1 MKQKNKAVTLHEVR
15 LLFENKFPELLA
27 GAVDSPDE
35 ASFRQKIDA
44 YLSDASWN
52 AEGVRVVRRL
62 LEYDGRVI
70 HELSVG
76 EDVKVETL
84 ALLWRFLSGR
94 IGEDEISP
102 DFALELY
109 HQFSRLHD
117 GPSGVPEKE
126 DVLRWMRRWPD
137 GLNEQV
143 RAIREA
149 NKERIMALL
158 VRKIEHRPASSGR
171 YVFPEG
177 CSEAEKLGWVSR
189 WWGEARFH
197 LSMAVKSATELNRML
212 DGTLSG
218 ETLRI
223 YQQAQEKGIPVFVT
237 PYYLSL
243 LNPTGKGYDDAAIRS
258 YVIYSSRL
266 VETFGGIRA
275 WEREDIVEEGKPNVA
290 GWLLPGGH
298 NIHRRYPEVAILI
311 PDTMGRACG
320 GLCASCQ
327 RMYDF
332 QSRRL
337 NFELEKLK
345 PKENWNTR
353 LRKLM
358 DYFEHDTQI
367 RDILIT
373 GGDALMSRNATL
385 RNILDA
391 VCKMAVRKRQ
401 ANLSRPDGEKYAEL
415 QRVRLGTRLP
425 VYLPMRVDDELLDI
439 LRDFRQKA
447 VEAGITQL
455 FVQTHFQSPLEVTPE
470 SREAIRRILSTGW
483 AVTNQLVYNV
493 AASRRGHTAKL
504 RKVLNSLG
512 VICYYT
518 FTVKGFEENY
528 EVFAPNARSL
538 QESAEEKAWG
548 RLAPEAEH
556 DFLESLDGAPNKAVA
571 VRQFCAAH
579 DVPFLATD
587 RSVLNLPGIGKSM
600 SFALVGVDAKGRR
613 ILRFDHDRTR
623 RHSPIIDRVHEVYI
637 RENKPVYRYL
647 LQLQDMGEDMGE
659 YETLWAY
666 TEGETERRFPF
677 FEYPVPDFSV
687 TSRYTN
693 LDVGVVEHR
702 YLRGVLALQIRD
714 LRLVLPLHLVKLFA
728 VTVLRSLNFLMEFV
742 NVLLSVCHKLAQL
755 SVVLLHLLQFSTT

>member
-62 LEYDGRVI
+62 LEYDGRVV

-94 IGEDEISP
+94 IGEDEISL

-126 DVLRWMRRWPD
+126 DVIRWMRRWPD

-177 CSEAEKLGWVSR
+177 CSEAEKLGWVRR

-197 LSMAVKSATELNRML
+197 LSMAVKSAAELNRML

-447 VEAGITQL
+447 AEAGITQL

-687 TSRYTN
+687 TGRYTN
-693 LDVGVVEHR
+693 LDVGEGEV
-702 YLRGVLALQIRD
+702 RD
-714 LRLVLPLHLVKLFA
+714 LRPDW
-728 VTVLRSLNFLMEFV
+728 
-742 NVLLSVCHKLAQL
+742 
-755 SVVLLHLLQFSTT
+755 

>member
-320 GLCASCQ
+320 GLCASSQ

-693 LDVGVVEHR
+693 LDVGEDEV
-702 YLRGVLALQIRD
+702 RD
-714 LRLVLPLHLVKLFA
+714 LRPDW
-728 VTVLRSLNFLMEFV
+728 
-742 NVLLSVCHKLAQL
+742 
-755 SVVLLHLLQFSTT
+755 

>member
-62 LEYDGRVI
+62 LEYDGRVV

-109 HQFSRLHD
+109 HQFSRLHTA
-117 GPSGVPEKE
+117 PSGVPEKE

-177 CSEAEKLGWVSR
+177 CSEAEKLGWVRR

-197 LSMAVKSATELNRML
+197 LSMAVKSAAELNRML

-353 LRKLM
+353 LWKLM

-447 VEAGITQL
+447 AEAGITQL

-687 TSRYTN
+687 TSCYTN
-693 LDVGVVEHR
+693 LDVGEGEV
-702 YLRGVLALQIRD
+702 RD
-714 LRLVLPLHLVKLFA
+714 LRPD
-728 VTVLRSLNFLMEFV
+728 R
-742 NVLLSVCHKLAQL
+742 
-755 SVVLLHLLQFSTT
+755 

>member
-1 MKQKNKAVTLHEVR
+1 MKQKNKAVTLYEVR

-62 LEYDGRVI
+62 LEYDGRVV

-117 GPSGVPEKE
+117 GSSGVPEKE

-177 CSEAEKLGWVSR
+177 CSEAEKLGWVRR

-197 LSMAVKSATELNRML
+197 LSMAVKSAAELNRML

-693 LDVGVVEHR
+693 LDVGEDEV
-702 YLRGVLALQIRD
+702 RD
-714 LRLVLPLHLVKLFA
+714 LRPDW
-728 VTVLRSLNFLMEFV
+728 
-742 NVLLSVCHKLAQL
+742 
-755 SVVLLHLLQFSTT
+755 

>member
-62 LEYDGRVI
+62 LEYDGRVV

-298 NIHRRYPEVAILI
+298 NIPRRYPEVAILI

-693 LDVGVVEHR
+693 LDVGEDEV
-702 YLRGVLALQIRD
+702 RD
-714 LRLVLPLHLVKLFA
+714 LRPDW
-728 VTVLRSLNFLMEFV
+728 
-742 NVLLSVCHKLAQL
+742 
-755 SVVLLHLLQFSTT
+755 

>member
-15 LLFENKFPELLA
+15 LLFENKFPESLA

-62 LEYDGRVI
+62 LEYDGRVV

-693 LDVGVVEHR
+693 LDVGEDEV
-702 YLRGVLALQIRD
+702 RD
-714 LRLVLPLHLVKLFA
+714 LRPDW
-728 VTVLRSLNFLMEFV
+728 
-742 NVLLSVCHKLAQL
+742 
-755 SVVLLHLLQFSTT
+755 

>member
-15 LLFENKFPELLA
+15 LLFEDKFPELLA

-35 ASFRQKIDA
+35 VSFLQKIDA

-62 LEYDGRVI
+62 LEYDGRVV

-94 IGEDEISP
+94 IGEDEISL

-109 HQFSRLHD
+109 HQFSRLHTA
-117 GPSGVPEKE
+117 PSGVPEKE

-177 CSEAEKLGWVSR
+177 CSEAEKLGWVRR

-197 LSMAVKSATELNRML
+197 LSMAVKSAAELNRML

-266 VETFGGIRA
+266 VETFGSIRA

-447 VEAGITQL
+447 AEAGITQL

-556 DFLESLDGAPNKAVA
+556 DFLEILDGAPNKAVA

-687 TSRYTN
+687 TGRYTN
-693 LDVGVVEHR
+693 LDVGEGEV
-702 YLRGVLALQIRD
+702 RD
-714 LRLVLPLHLVKLFA
+714 LRPDW
-728 VTVLRSLNFLMEFV
+728 
-742 NVLLSVCHKLAQL
+742 
-755 SVVLLHLLQFSTT
+755 

>member
-44 YLSDASWN
+44 YLADASWN

-62 LEYDGRVI
+62 LEYDGRVV

-109 HQFSRLHD
+109 HQFSRLHAA
-117 GPSGVPEKE
+117 PSGVPEKE

-177 CSEAEKLGWVSR
+177 CSEAEKLGWVRR

-197 LSMAVKSATELNRML
+197 LSMAVKSAAELNRML

-223 YQQAQEKGIPVFVT
+223 YQQAREKGIPVFVT

-447 VEAGITQL
+447 AEAGITQL

-548 RLAPEAEH
+548 RLVPEAEH

-693 LDVGVVEHR
+693 LDVGEDEV
-702 YLRGVLALQIRD
+702 RD
-714 LRLVLPLHLVKLFA
+714 LRPDW
-728 VTVLRSLNFLMEFV
+728 
-742 NVLLSVCHKLAQL
+742 
-755 SVVLLHLLQFSTT
+755 

>member
-177 CSEAEKLGWVSR
+177 CSEAEKLGWVRR

-197 LSMAVKSATELNRML
+197 LSMAVKSAAELNRML

-266 VETFGGIRA
+266 VETFGCIRA

-613 ILRFDHDRTR
+613 ILRYDHDRTR

-687 TSRYTN
+687 TGRYTN
-693 LDVGVVEHR
+693 LDVGEGEV
-702 YLRGVLALQIRD
+702 RD
-714 LRLVLPLHLVKLFA
+714 LRPDW
-728 VTVLRSLNFLMEFV
+728 
-742 NVLLSVCHKLAQL
+742 
-755 SVVLLHLLQFSTT
+755 

>member
-62 LEYDGRVI
+62 LEYDGRVV

-84 ALLWRFLSGR
+84 TLLWRFLSWR
-94 IGEDEISP
+94 MEGEEISP

-109 HQFSRLHD
+109 HQFSRLHAA
-117 GPSGVPEKE
+117 PSGVPEKE

-177 CSEAEKLGWVSR
+177 CSEAEKLGWVRR

-447 VEAGITQL
+447 AEAGITQL

-556 DFLESLDGAPNKAVA
+556 DFLEILDGAPNKAVA

-687 TSRYTN
+687 TGRYTN
-693 LDVGVVEHR
+693 LDVGEGEVW
-702 YLRGVLALQIRD
+702 D
-714 LRLVLPLHLVKLFA
+714 LRPD
-728 VTVLRSLNFLMEFV
+728 R
-742 NVLLSVCHKLAQL
+742 
-755 SVVLLHLLQFSTT
+755 

>member
-35 ASFRQKIDA
+35 VSFRQKIDA

-62 LEYDGRVI
+62 LEYDGRVV

-94 IGEDEISP
+94 IREDEISL

-177 CSEAEKLGWVSR
+177 CSEAEKLGWVRR

-447 VEAGITQL
+447 AEAGITQL
-455 FVQTHFQSPLEVTPE
+455 FVQTYFQSPLEVTPE

-556 DFLESLDGAPNKAVA
+556 DFLEILDGAPNKAVA

-693 LDVGVVEHR
+693 LDVGEDEV
-702 YLRGVLALQIRD
+702 RD
-714 LRLVLPLHLVKLFA
+714 LRPDW
-728 VTVLRSLNFLMEFV
+728 
-742 NVLLSVCHKLAQL
+742 
-755 SVVLLHLLQFSTT
+755 

>member
-197 LSMAVKSATELNRML
+197 LSMAVKSATELNRIL

-693 LDVGVVEHR
+693 LDVGEDEV
-702 YLRGVLALQIRD
+702 RD
-714 LRLVLPLHLVKLFA
+714 LRPDW
-728 VTVLRSLNFLMEFV
+728 
-742 NVLLSVCHKLAQL
+742 
-755 SVVLLHLLQFSTT
+755 

>member
-35 ASFRQKIDA
+35 VSFRQKIDA

-62 LEYDGRVI
+62 LEYDGRVV

-109 HQFSRLHD
+109 HQFSRLHAA
-117 GPSGVPEKE
+117 PSGVPEKE

-177 CSEAEKLGWVSR
+177 CSEAEKLGWVRR

-197 LSMAVKSATELNRML
+197 LSMAVKSAAELNRML
-212 DGTLSG
+212 DGTRSG

-223 YQQAQEKGIPVFVT
+223 YHQAQEKGIPVFVT

-266 VETFGGIRA
+266 VETFGCIRA

-687 TSRYTN
+687 TGRYTN
-693 LDVGVVEHR
+693 LDVGEGEV
-702 YLRGVLALQIRD
+702 RD
-714 LRLVLPLHLVKLFA
+714 LRPDW
-728 VTVLRSLNFLMEFV
+728 
-742 NVLLSVCHKLAQL
+742 
-755 SVVLLHLLQFSTT
+755 

>member
-62 LEYDGRVI
+62 LEYDGRVV

-177 CSEAEKLGWVSR
+177 CSEAEKLGWVRR

-197 LSMAVKSATELNRML
+197 LSMAVKSAAELNRML

-447 VEAGITQL
+447 AEAGITQL

-659 YETLWAY
+659 YETLLAY

-687 TSRYTN
+687 TGRYTN
-693 LDVGVVEHR
+693 LDVGEGEV
-702 YLRGVLALQIRD
+702 RD
-714 LRLVLPLHLVKLFA
+714 LRPDW
-728 VTVLRSLNFLMEFV
+728 
-742 NVLLSVCHKLAQL
+742 
-755 SVVLLHLLQFSTT
+755 

>member
-275 WEREDIVEEGKPNVA
+275 WEREDIVEEAKPNVA

-693 LDVGVVEHR
+693 LDVGEDEV
-702 YLRGVLALQIRD
+702 RD
-714 LRLVLPLHLVKLFA
+714 LRPDW
-728 VTVLRSLNFLMEFV
+728 
-742 NVLLSVCHKLAQL
+742 
-755 SVVLLHLLQFSTT
+755 

>member
-76 EDVKVETL
+76 EDVKVEPL

-425 VYLPMRVDDELLDI
+425 VYLPMRVDDELMDI

-693 LDVGVVEHR
+693 LDVGEDEV
-702 YLRGVLALQIRD
+702 RD
-714 LRLVLPLHLVKLFA
+714 LRPDW
-728 VTVLRSLNFLMEFV
+728 
-742 NVLLSVCHKLAQL
+742 
-755 SVVLLHLLQFSTT
+755 

>member
-62 LEYDGRVI
+62 LEYDGRVV

-84 ALLWRFLSGR
+84 DLLWRFLSGR
-94 IGEDEISP
+94 MEGEEISP

-117 GPSGVPEKE
+117 APSGVPEKE

-177 CSEAEKLGWVSR
+177 CGEAEKLGWVSR

-556 DFLESLDGAPNKAVA
+556 DFLESLGGAPDKAVA

-693 LDVGVVEHR
+693 LDVGEDEV
-702 YLRGVLALQIRD
+702 RD
-714 LRLVLPLHLVKLFA
+714 LRPDW
-728 VTVLRSLNFLMEFV
+728 
-742 NVLLSVCHKLAQL
+742 
-755 SVVLLHLLQFSTT
+755 

>member
-15 LLFENKFPELLA
+15 LLFENKFPELLVR
-27 GAVDSPDE
+27 AVDSPDE

-62 LEYDGRVI
+62 LEYDGRVV

-84 ALLWRFLSGR
+84 DLLWRFLSGR
-94 IGEDEISP
+94 MEGEEISP

-117 GPSGVPEKE
+117 APSGVPEKE

-177 CSEAEKLGWVSR
+177 CGEAEKLGRVR
-189 WWGEARFH
+189 QWWGEARFH
-197 LSMAVKSATELNRML
+197 LAMAVKSAAELNRML
-212 DGTLSG
+212 GGTLSG
-218 ETLRI
+218 ETMRI

-243 LNPTGKGYDDAAIRS
+243 LDPTGKGYDDAAIRS

-447 VEAGITQL
+447 AEAGITQL

-556 DFLESLDGAPNKAVA
+556 DFLESLGGAPNKAVA
-571 VRQFCAAH
+571 VRQFCVAH

-623 RHSPIIDRVHEVYI
+623 RHSPIIDRVREVYI

-687 TSRYTN
+687 TGRYTN
-693 LDVGVVEHR
+693 LDVGEGEV
-702 YLRGVLALQIRD
+702 RD
-714 LRLVLPLHLVKLFA
+714 LRPD
-728 VTVLRSLNFLMEFV
+728 R
-742 NVLLSVCHKLAQL
+742 
-755 SVVLLHLLQFSTT
+755 

>member
-189 WWGEARFH
+189 WWGEAHFH

-693 LDVGVVEHR
+693 LDVGEDEV
-702 YLRGVLALQIRD
+702 RD
-714 LRLVLPLHLVKLFA
+714 LRPDW
-728 VTVLRSLNFLMEFV
+728 
-742 NVLLSVCHKLAQL
+742 
-755 SVVLLHLLQFSTT
+755 

>member
-367 RDILIT
+367 REILIT

-693 LDVGVVEHR
+693 LDVGEDEV
-702 YLRGVLALQIRD
+702 RD
-714 LRLVLPLHLVKLFA
+714 LRPDW
-728 VTVLRSLNFLMEFV
+728 
-742 NVLLSVCHKLAQL
+742 
-755 SVVLLHLLQFSTT
+755 

>member
-62 LEYDGRVI
+62 LEYDGRVV

-117 GPSGVPEKE
+117 APSGVPEKE

-149 NKERIMALL
+149 NNERIMALL

-171 YVFPEG
+171 YVLPEG
-177 CSEAEKLGWVSR
+177 CGEAEKLGWVR
-189 WWGEARFH
+189 QWWGEARFH
-197 LSMAVKSATELNRML
+197 LSMAVKSAAELNRML
-212 DGTLSG
+212 GGTLSG
-218 ETLRI
+218 ETMRV

-275 WEREDIVEEGKPNVA
+275 WEREDIVEEGRPNVA

-447 VEAGITQL
+447 AEAGITQL

-556 DFLESLDGAPNKAVA
+556 DFLESLGGAPNKAVA
-571 VRQFCAAH
+571 VRQFCVAH

-623 RHSPIIDRVHEVYI
+623 RHSPIIDRVREVYI

-693 LDVGVVEHR
+693 LDVGEGEV
-702 YLRGVLALQIRD
+702 RD
-714 LRLVLPLHLVKLFA
+714 LRPD
-728 VTVLRSLNFLMEFV
+728 R
-742 NVLLSVCHKLAQL
+742 
-755 SVVLLHLLQFSTT
+755 

>member
-35 ASFRQKIDA
+35 TSFRRKIDA

-62 LEYDGRVI
+62 LEYDGRVV

-84 ALLWRFLSGR
+84 TLLWRFLSGR

-109 HQFSRLHD
+109 HQFSRLHAA
-117 GPSGVPEKE
+117 PSGVPEKE

-177 CSEAEKLGWVSR
+177 CSEAEKLGWVRR

-197 LSMAVKSATELNRML
+197 LSMAVKSAAELNRML

-447 VEAGITQL
+447 AEAGITQL

-556 DFLESLDGAPNKAVA
+556 DFLEILDGAPNKAVA

-687 TSRYTN
+687 TGRYTN
-693 LDVGVVEHR
+693 LDVGEGEV
-702 YLRGVLALQIRD
+702 RD
-714 LRLVLPLHLVKLFA
+714 LRPD
-728 VTVLRSLNFLMEFV
+728 R
-742 NVLLSVCHKLAQL
+742 
-755 SVVLLHLLQFSTT
+755 

>member
-62 LEYDGRVI
+62 LEYDGRVV

-109 HQFSRLHD
+109 HQFSRLHAA
-117 GPSGVPEKE
+117 PSGVPEKE

-177 CSEAEKLGWVSR
+177 CNEAEKLGWVRR

-197 LSMAVKSATELNRML
+197 LSMAVKSAAELNRML

-401 ANLSRPDGEKYAEL
+401 ANLSRSDGEKYAEL

-447 VEAGITQL
+447 AEAGITQL

-687 TSRYTN
+687 TSCYTN
-693 LDVGVVEHR
+693 LDVGKAKSGT
-702 YLRGVLALQIRD
+702 YGLTG
-714 LRLVLPLHLVKLFA
+714 K
-728 VTVLRSLNFLMEFV
+728 
-742 NVLLSVCHKLAQL
+742 
-755 SVVLLHLLQFSTT
+755 

>member
-62 LEYDGRVI
+62 LEYDGRVV

-177 CSEAEKLGWVSR
+177 CSEAEKLGWVRR

-197 LSMAVKSATELNRML
+197 LSMAVKSAAELNRML

-266 VETFGGIRA
+266 VETFGCIRA

-687 TSRYTN
+687 TGRYTN
-693 LDVGVVEHR
+693 LDVGEGEV
-702 YLRGVLALQIRD
+702 RD
-714 LRLVLPLHLVKLFA
+714 LRPDW
-728 VTVLRSLNFLMEFV
+728 
-742 NVLLSVCHKLAQL
+742 
-755 SVVLLHLLQFSTT
+755 

>member
-35 ASFRQKIDA
+35 VSFRQKIDA

-62 LEYDGRVI
+62 LEYDGRGI

-94 IGEDEISP
+94 IREDEISL

-447 VEAGITQL
+447 AEAGITQL

-556 DFLESLDGAPNKAVA
+556 DFLEILDGAPNKAVA

-579 DVPFLATD
+579 AVPFLATD

-693 LDVGVVEHR
+693 LDVGEDEV
-702 YLRGVLALQIRD
+702 RD
-714 LRLVLPLHLVKLFA
+714 LRPDW
-728 VTVLRSLNFLMEFV
+728 
-742 NVLLSVCHKLAQL
+742 
-755 SVVLLHLLQFSTT
+755 

>member
-62 LEYDGRVI
+62 LEYDGRVV

-171 YVFPEG
+171 YVFSEG
-177 CSEAEKLGWVSR
+177 CSEAEKLGWVRR

-637 RENKPVYRYL
+637 QENKPVYRYL

-693 LDVGVVEHR
+693 LDVGEDEVR
-702 YLRGVLALQIRD
+702 GLRPD
-714 LRLVLPLHLVKLFA
+714 W
-728 VTVLRSLNFLMEFV
+728 
-742 NVLLSVCHKLAQL
+742 
-755 SVVLLHLLQFSTT
+755 

>member
-62 LEYDGRVI
+62 LEYDGRVV

-177 CSEAEKLGWVSR
+177 CSEAEKLGWVRR

-197 LSMAVKSATELNRML
+197 LSMAVKSAAELNRML

-447 VEAGITQL
+447 AEAGIIQL

-571 VRQFCAAH
+571 IRQFCAAH

-693 LDVGVVEHR
+693 LDVGEGEV
-702 YLRGVLALQIRD
+702 RD
-714 LRLVLPLHLVKLFA
+714 LRPD
-728 VTVLRSLNFLMEFV
+728 R
-742 NVLLSVCHKLAQL
+742 
-755 SVVLLHLLQFSTT
+755 

>member
-197 LSMAVKSATELNRML
+197 LSMAVKSAAELNRML

-447 VEAGITQL
+447 AEAGITQL

-666 TEGETERRFPF
+666 IEGETERRFPF

-693 LDVGVVEHR
+693 LDVGEDEV
-702 YLRGVLALQIRD
+702 RD
-714 LRLVLPLHLVKLFA
+714 LRPDW
-728 VTVLRSLNFLMEFV
+728 
-742 NVLLSVCHKLAQL
+742 
-755 SVVLLHLLQFSTT
+755 

>member
-35 ASFRQKIDA
+35 VSFRQKIDA

-62 LEYDGRVI
+62 LEYDGRVV

-94 IGEDEISP
+94 IREDEISL

-177 CSEAEKLGWVSR
+177 CSEAEKLGWVRR

-447 VEAGITQL
+447 AEAGITQL

-693 LDVGVVEHR
+693 LDVGEDEV
-702 YLRGVLALQIRD
+702 RD
-714 LRLVLPLHLVKLFA
+714 LRPDW
-728 VTVLRSLNFLMEFV
+728 
-742 NVLLSVCHKLAQL
+742 
-755 SVVLLHLLQFSTT
+755 

>member
-109 HQFSRLHD
+109 HQFSRLHAA
-117 GPSGVPEKE
+117 PSGVPEKE

-177 CSEAEKLGWVSR
+177 CSEAEKLGWVRR

-197 LSMAVKSATELNRML
+197 LSMAVKSAAELNRML

-687 TSRYTN
+687 TGRYTN
-693 LDVGVVEHR
+693 LDVGEGEV
-702 YLRGVLALQIRD
+702 RD
-714 LRLVLPLHLVKLFA
+714 LRPDW
-728 VTVLRSLNFLMEFV
+728 
-742 NVLLSVCHKLAQL
+742 
-755 SVVLLHLLQFSTT
+755 

>member
-94 IGEDEISP
+94 IGEDEVSP

-109 HQFSRLHD
+109 HQFSRLHAA
-117 GPSGVPEKE
+117 PSGVPEKE

-177 CSEAEKLGWVSR
+177 CNEAEKLGWVRR

-197 LSMAVKSATELNRML
+197 LSMAVKSAAELNRML

-447 VEAGITQL
+447 AEAGITQL

-693 LDVGVVEHR
+693 LDVGEDEV
-702 YLRGVLALQIRD
+702 RD
-714 LRLVLPLHLVKLFA
+714 LRPDW
-728 VTVLRSLNFLMEFV
+728 
-742 NVLLSVCHKLAQL
+742 
-755 SVVLLHLLQFSTT
+755 

>member
-35 ASFRQKIDA
+35 VSFRQKIDA

-62 LEYDGRVI
+62 LEYDGRVV

-94 IGEDEISP
+94 IREDEISL

-177 CSEAEKLGWVSR
+177 CSEAEKLGWVRR

-401 ANLSRPDGEKYAEL
+401 ANLSRPDGEKYVEL

-447 VEAGITQL
+447 AEAGITQL

-556 DFLESLDGAPNKAVA
+556 DFLEILDGAPNKAVA

-693 LDVGVVEHR
+693 LDVGEDEV
-702 YLRGVLALQIRD
+702 RD
-714 LRLVLPLHLVKLFA
+714 LRPDW
-728 VTVLRSLNFLMEFV
+728 
-742 NVLLSVCHKLAQL
+742 
-755 SVVLLHLLQFSTT
+755 

>member
-35 ASFRQKIDA
+35 VSFRQKIDA

-62 LEYDGRVI
+62 LEYDGRVV

-109 HQFSRLHD
+109 HQFSRLHAA
-117 GPSGVPEKE
+117 PSGVPEKE

-177 CSEAEKLGWVSR
+177 CSEAEKLGWVRR

-687 TSRYTN
+687 TGRYTN
-693 LDVGVVEHR
+693 LDVGEDEV
-702 YLRGVLALQIRD
+702 RD
-714 LRLVLPLHLVKLFA
+714 LRPDW
-728 VTVLRSLNFLMEFV
+728 
-742 NVLLSVCHKLAQL
+742 
-755 SVVLLHLLQFSTT
+755 

>member
-35 ASFRQKIDA
+35 VSFRQKIDA

-62 LEYDGRVI
+62 LEYDGRVV

-94 IGEDEISP
+94 MEEDEISP

-109 HQFSRLHD
+109 HQFSRLHAA
-117 GPSGVPEKE
+117 PSGVPEKE

-149 NKERIMALL
+149 NKEGIMALL

-177 CSEAEKLGWVSR
+177 CSEAEKLGWVRR

-197 LSMAVKSATELNRML
+197 LSMAVKSAAELNRML

-373 GGDALMSRNATL
+373 GGDALMNRNATL

-447 VEAGITQL
+447 AEAGIIQL

-571 VRQFCAAH
+571 IRQFCAAH

-693 LDVGVVEHR
+693 LDVGEGEV
-702 YLRGVLALQIRD
+702 RD
-714 LRLVLPLHLVKLFA
+714 LRPD
-728 VTVLRSLNFLMEFV
+728 R
-742 NVLLSVCHKLAQL
+742 
-755 SVVLLHLLQFSTT
+755 

>member
-94 IGEDEISP
+94 IGEDEISL

-177 CSEAEKLGWVSR
+177 CSEAEKLGWVRR

-197 LSMAVKSATELNRML
+197 LSMAVKSAAELNRML

-447 VEAGITQL
+447 AEAGITQL

-556 DFLESLDGAPNKAVA
+556 DFLEILDGAPNKAVA

-693 LDVGVVEHR
+693 LDVGEDEV
-702 YLRGVLALQIRD
+702 RD
-714 LRLVLPLHLVKLFA
+714 LRPDW
-728 VTVLRSLNFLMEFV
+728 
-742 NVLLSVCHKLAQL
+742 
-755 SVVLLHLLQFSTT
+755 

>member
-35 ASFRQKIDA
+35 VSFRQKIDA

-62 LEYDGRVI
+62 LEYDGRVV

-109 HQFSRLHD
+109 HQFSRLHAA
-117 GPSGVPEKE
+117 PSGVPEKE

-177 CSEAEKLGWVSR
+177 CSEAEKLGWVRR

-197 LSMAVKSATELNRML
+197 LSMAVKSAAELNRML

-266 VETFGGIRA
+266 VETFGCIRA

-677 FEYPVPDFSV
+677 FEYPVLDFSV
-687 TSRYTN
+687 TGRYTN
-693 LDVGVVEHR
+693 LDVGEGEV
-702 YLRGVLALQIRD
+702 RD
-714 LRLVLPLHLVKLFA
+714 LRPDW
-728 VTVLRSLNFLMEFV
+728 
-742 NVLLSVCHKLAQL
+742 
-755 SVVLLHLLQFSTT
+755 

>member
-35 ASFRQKIDA
+35 TSFRRKIDA

-62 LEYDGRVI
+62 LEYDGRVV
-70 HELSVG
+70 HELSIG

-94 IGEDEISP
+94 MEGDEISP

-109 HQFSRLHD
+109 HQFSRLHAA
-117 GPSGVPEKE
+117 PSGVPEKE

-177 CSEAEKLGWVSR
+177 CGEAEKLGWVRR

-447 VEAGITQL
+447 AEAGITQL

-493 AASRRGHTAKL
+493 AASRRGHTTKL

-556 DFLESLDGAPNKAVA
+556 DFLEILDGAPNKAVA

-693 LDVGVVEHR
+693 LDVGEDEVRE
-702 YLRGVLALQIRD
+702 LRPD
-714 LRLVLPLHLVKLFA
+714 W
-728 VTVLRSLNFLMEFV
+728 
-742 NVLLSVCHKLAQL
+742 
-755 SVVLLHLLQFSTT
+755 